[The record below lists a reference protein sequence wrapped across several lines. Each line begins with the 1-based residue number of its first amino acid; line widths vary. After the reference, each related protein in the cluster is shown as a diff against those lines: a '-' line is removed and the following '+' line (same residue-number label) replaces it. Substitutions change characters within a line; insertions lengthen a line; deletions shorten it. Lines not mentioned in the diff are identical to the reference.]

1 MSAVHSDP
9 APKMVRSQ
17 LATSAEQVHANVLFK
32 ELRGRKGARLALAV
46 ILDRAPKT
54 ITGWHH
60 IPSAYVR
67 PFLRAHESGALE
79 RAIQNIAPVIAPAE
93 RERARDITRKVRAQ
107 AGGGKALASALN
119 VAESS
124 VKTWDDVPER
134 HIPALL
140 KQFGSVQTQAERSI
154 ERPPVKVSAS
164 TARVSGVWHRNCLF
178 CGAAFSIDSP
188 FIRRCE
194 AHRGQG

>member
-1 MSAVHSDP
+1 MRAVHSDA
-9 APKMVRSQ
+9 APRMVRSQ
-17 LATSAEQVHANVLFK
+17 LATNTEQLHANALFK

-60 IPSAYVR
+60 VPSAYVR

-140 KQFGSVQTQAERSI
+140 RQFGSVQQQAERNI

-164 TARVSGVWHRNCLF
+164 SAHVSGVWHRKCLY
-178 CGAAFSIDSP
+178 CGADFSVNSP

-194 AHRGQG
+194 THRGQG